1 MVNSVYRRFL
11 IGVLPLLEQAYVF
24 GKSIV
29 PRHTTCVWSLAKH
42 IHTMEVMTHI
52 TDFIDDEEK
61 ELFETIESEDFA
73 PGESIAT
80 PELLEQ
86 MRTAARNTLNE
97 SSEKISI
104 RIAQSDLARVK
115 ARALRE
121 GIPYQTLIKAIIHRA
136 VR

>member
-1 MVNSVYRRFL
+1 MS
-11 IGVLPLLEQAYVF
+11 
-24 GKSIV
+24 KH
-29 PRHTTCVWSLAKH
+29 PR
-42 IHTMEVMTHI
+42 I
-52 TDFIDDEEK
+52 TNFIDDEEK
-61 ELFETIESEDFA
+61 QLYEAIESEDFI
-73 PGESIAT
+73 PGESIVT

-86 MRTAARNTLNE
+86 MRAAARQTLNE

-121 GIPYQTLIKAIIHRA
+121 GVPYQTLIKAIIHRA